1 MDMNDYDSKREYINA
16 TRTDGSLTDVIDK
29 R

>member
-1 MDMNDYDSKREYINA
+1 MDMNDYDSKGEYINA